1 MIEQGGQNEAV
12 AVEVADHF
20 RGDRDGAESGANIGG
35 DMETVDLLIGFIGM
49 GIGALITWLAMQARQ
64 ERQAAARRMDGL
76 EKNVAELGEQVKH
89 LRFTHR
95 TVAGLEDALAVLIDT
110 ELEAEAFQARL
121 KTIHR
126 ILGKTREGPE
136 SYSNSEFE
144 PPHCT

>member
-1 MIEQGGQNEAV
+1 MAAILAL
-12 AVEVADHF
+12 
-20 RGDRDGAESGANIGG
+20 GALCFLAG
-35 DMETVDLLIGFIGM
+35 V
-49 GIGALITWLAMQARQ
+49 LITWLVMQARQ
-64 ERQAAARRMDGL
+64 LRQAASRRMDEL
-76 EKNVAELGEQVKH
+76 EKNVAELGKQVKH

-144 PPHCT
+144 PQRSREHREKK